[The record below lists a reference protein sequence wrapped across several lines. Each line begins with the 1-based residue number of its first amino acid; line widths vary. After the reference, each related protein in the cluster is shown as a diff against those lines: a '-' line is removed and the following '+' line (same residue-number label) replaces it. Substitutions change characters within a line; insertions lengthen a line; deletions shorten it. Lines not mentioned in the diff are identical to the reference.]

1 MRCPALILQPLYLT
15 SFSAL
20 PNMFLYIPMSRSA
33 QLAKT
38 RPQKGHIWPQGHLT
52 PKYFS
57 VPHLV
62 AHQQNPQQLR
72 GCQSNNDRARA
83 RKRKR
88 DENCLF

>member
-1 MRCPALILQPLYLT
+1 
-15 SFSAL
+15 
-20 PNMFLYIPMSRSA
+20 MSLSA

-38 RPQKGHIWPQGHLT
+38 RPQMGHIWPQGHLT

-72 GCQSNNDRARA
+72 RCQSTSREITIELVLESEKGMRIVYSDDVGFMHLSPQQQGLPGSATSS
-83 RKRKR
+83 
-88 DENCLF
+88 